1 MNAACSCA
9 PDLLGSDNDNLNQD
23 DDDFIHENDS
33 LSYDGNDFNHD
44 NYGDSCILW

>member
-1 MNAACSCA
+1 MSNQQS
-9 PDLLGSDNDNLNQD
+9 LTYHDNDNLNQD
-23 DDDFIHENDS
+23 DDDFNHENDS